1 MSAEDR
7 PTTDGR
13 GPQVR
18 PLEPLRSP
26 SLVDLAYRSIRDSI
40 LSGQLPMGTRLLD
53 VKLGRELEVSRGT
66 VRDALTRLVDEGL
79 VVEQPRQGVFVREF
93 GPQDVIDIYNLR
105 IAIEPVGAR
114 LSVRQG
120 IDVDRLADRLQQMRV
135 AAEEGDVPAVSAAE
149 LAFHFAICEASR
161 NQHLIDCYRMIQSR
175 VRMALSLD
183 NRGNEDYRAIADRHV
198 PLLEAIRSGDE
209 WIAAMAAHAHIVGHV
224 DEVLL
229 RLGADPAD
237 LLQPADRGRRP

>member
-1 MSAEDR
+1 MS
-7 PTTDGR
+7 PTDGR
-13 GPQVR
+13 GASVR

-40 LSGQLPMGTRLLD
+40 LSGLLPMGTRLLD

-66 VRDALTRLVDEGL
+66 VRDALSRLVDEGL
-79 VVEQPRQGVFVREF
+79 VVEQPRQGLFVREF

-105 IAIEPVGAR
+105 IAIEPVAAR
-114 LSVRQG
+114 LAVRRS
-120 IDVDRLADRLQQMRV
+120 IDSSRLVGRLDEMRA
-135 AAEEGDVPAVSAAE
+135 AAEAGDVPAVSAAE
-149 LAFHFAICEASR
+149 LAFHFEICEASQ

-183 NRGNEDYRAIADRHV
+183 NRGNEDYRSIADRHV
-198 PLLEAIRSGDE
+198 PLLEAIRTGDE
-209 WIAAMAAHAHIVGHV
+209 HLAATAAHAHIVGHV
-224 DEVLL
+224 DEVLR

-237 LLQPADRGRRP
+237 LLELPV

>member
-1 MSAEDR
+1 MSADDR
-7 PTTDGR
+7 SIADGR
-13 GPQVR
+13 ATATR

-53 VKLGRELEVSRGT
+53 VRLGRELEVSRGT

-79 VVEQPRQGVFVREF
+79 VVEQPRQGLFVREF

-105 IAIEPVGAR
+105 IAIEPVAAR
-114 LSVRQG
+114 LAVRHG
-120 IDVDRLADRLQQMRV
+120 IDITRLAARLDEMRT
-135 AAEEGDVPAVSAAE
+135 AAEAGDVPAVSAAE
-149 LAFHFAICEASR
+149 LAFHFAICEGSQ
-161 NQHLIDCYRMIQSR
+161 NQHLVDCYRMIQSR

-198 PLLEAIRSGDE
+198 PLLDAIRSGDE
-209 WIAAMAAHAHIVGHV
+209 WLAATAAHAHIVGHV

-229 RLGADPAD
+229 RLGADPAG
-237 LLQPADRGRRP
+237 LLQPAD